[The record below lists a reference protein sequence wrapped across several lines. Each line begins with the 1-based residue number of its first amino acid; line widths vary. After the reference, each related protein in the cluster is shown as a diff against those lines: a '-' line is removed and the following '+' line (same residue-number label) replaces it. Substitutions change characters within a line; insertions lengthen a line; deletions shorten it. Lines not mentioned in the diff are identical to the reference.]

1 VRGSLVGASLQWEP
15 VFSVGASL
23 QWEPVFSESEF
34 SGVSLGKQLN
44 QDSAGVMCQVRGGDA
59 STGLCAVERL
69 ALLLL

>member
-1 VRGSLVGASLQWEP
+1 LSGA
-15 VFSVGASL
+15 
-23 QWEPVFSESEF
+23 
-34 SGVSLGKQLN
+34 SLGKQLN